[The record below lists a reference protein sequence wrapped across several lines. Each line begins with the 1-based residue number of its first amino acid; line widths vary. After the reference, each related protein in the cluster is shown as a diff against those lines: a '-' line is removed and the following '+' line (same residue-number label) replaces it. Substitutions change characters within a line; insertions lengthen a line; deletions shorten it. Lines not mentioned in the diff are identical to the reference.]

1 MVRLSDRERCSLTI
15 LLSVRCLPPRKSK
28 HLKRPHSGCYS
39 LAGAIQSAAAT
50 PAEIVAEVRDTRR
63 SERQGR
69 LIDNDEEAAME
80 RKKREGYF

>member
-1 MVRLSDRERCSLTI
+1 VRF
-15 LLSVRCLPPRKSK
+15 
-28 HLKRPHSGCYS
+28 RPLACYC
-39 LAGAIQSAAAT
+39 LAGAIQSAAT
-50 PAEIVAEVRDTRR
+50 PAETVAELRDTRR

>member
-1 MVRLSDRERCSLTI
+1 MFFDHLAERPVPAAAQI
-15 LLSVRCLPPRKSK
+15 K

-39 LAGAIQSAAAT
+39 LTEAIQSAAAT

-69 LIDNDEEAAME
+69 LIDNDGEAAME
-80 RKKREGYF
+80 RKKRGGYF